1 MKKDLYHKKTSEK
14 KGSLLY
20 KNSRNN
26 KRLCYKLIGLVEEEG
41 YNNHYIKSSNRIN
54 IPRKNIISLLPAL
67 MMMIIIFIF
76 SSKTAVESNG
86 SSTFIASFVLQA
98 KEQLF
103 GVCEPRER
111 EVLLEVINFI
121 VRKAAH
127 MAEYALLAI
136 LLSIHFYT
144 INVRKLKYFM
154 YNIGICVLYA
164 MSDEFHQLF
173 VEGRSG
179 QLSDVFIDTIGI
191 IIGTLIFY
199 YGSRLVMKRM
209 NTAER
214 RLNLK

>member
-1 MKKDLYHKKTSEK
+1 MKKDLVHKKTYEK
-14 KGSLLY
+14 KGSLPY
-20 KNSRNN
+20 KNSR
-26 KRLCYKLIGLVEEEG
+26 KDRRLCNKVTVHAEEKQ
-41 YNNHYIKSSNRIN
+41 YNNYYNGFSKRIN

-103 GVCEPRER
+103 GVGEPGER
-111 EVLLEVINFI
+111 EILLELINFI

-127 MAEYALLAI
+127 MTEYALLAI

-144 INVRKLKYFM
+144 INVSKLKYFL

-199 YGSRLVMKRM
+199 YGSRSVMKRM
-209 NTAER
+209 DMANKKVK
-214 RLNLK
+214 L